1 MVETDRNLFHFSML
15 AKKITKLRKTAN
27 TFLALHKTFN
37 PPPTLQKQNCVL
49 FLKKVS
55 HAVFNGLVYENVHV
69 QLLPPAIVVLT

>member
-15 AKKITKLRKTAN
+15 AKKKITKLRKTTN

-37 PPPTLQKQNCVL
+37 SPPTLQKQNCVL

-55 HAVFNGLVYENVHV
+55 HVVFNGLVYENVHV
-69 QLLPPAIVVLT
+69 